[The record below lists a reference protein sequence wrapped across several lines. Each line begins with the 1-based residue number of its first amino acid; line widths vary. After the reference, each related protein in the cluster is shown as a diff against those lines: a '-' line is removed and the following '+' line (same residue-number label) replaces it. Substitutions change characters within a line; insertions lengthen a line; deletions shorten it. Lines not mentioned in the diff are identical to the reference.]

1 MDFDTPRL
9 AQAIERLTLDE
20 VDALPYGAIRL
31 NAEGRVTFY
40 SKAEARLSGYG
51 TRPAIGKVFFSE
63 IAPCMDND
71 DFLGR
76 IEAARRQGAL
86 DLEFGWIGDFEDRDR
101 ALRVRVQSSSDGGVW
116 VFISRDA

>member
-9 AQAIERLTLDE
+9 AQAIERLTVDE

-31 NAEGRVTFY
+31 DAEGRVTFY

-51 TRPAIGKVFFSE
+51 SRPSIGKVFFSE

-71 DFLGR
+71 GFLGR